1 MNFFKNNILII
12 REKNHLTDVSLHTA
26 AFNTIDIYLHF
37 LLQLFWVN
45 LQKSFP

>member
-26 AFNTIDIYLHF
+26 AFNTIDIYLEFFPLIF
-37 LLQLFWVN
+37 LGQC
-45 LQKSFP
+45 Q